1 MPLPAVTTKIEA
13 SPRQKREGVKA
24 LYDLRPVADDFNRD
38 WAETVVGEAQAW
50 SIAGTTPPE
59 PPSRGIALTARSK
72 GSFYGRLSG
81 AEVEA
86 ELQRC
91 ATLVKGLLRDFAI
104 VGDTVW
110 HLQDDRAEVA
120 QLRELATQNQA
131 ELASLRAVVEAAIPP
146 GKEKIAGIEAELA
159 SLRALVEA
167 APPSTAAFG
176 GEDHNRSSAKI
187 AGIEAE
193 LASLRALVDA
203 VAPLSIAAFGGED
216 HRELAEQNQ
225 VELAFLQALVEAA
238 PPPSKA
244 AVGGT
249 DHTGSSA
256 KLAGIEAM
264 APVVRV
270 PETTALRT
278 ELREAQ
284 QDLMACRAQGLAAQQ
299 ELKALRSAL
308 KRHAVEFSV
317 GQYNILAGYMGN
329 NMEPWFLYGVDMPEE
344 RRKSV
349 FKLHAQR
356 GPDGKPANAGW
367 PNYVR
372 GVLSDEEV
380 QTVERIHAE
389 HFAWDQRKDRLVQV
403 IEDMDSD
410 VLSLVECDN
419 FDDFFRP
426 ALEAMG
432 YLTVWKKRPRP
443 ASADGCCVAWK
454 AAIFELVA
462 EHSCEYV
469 DKYDPVTK
477 RSWKD
482 RIALMVLLRVKM
494 TGHVICFV
502 STHLQRNPEDPKEDF
517 LRARQVG
524 QVLRELA
531 SFTREHRAE
540 EAAVLLTGDLNCT
553 SFGRLRGIANTVSL
567 LSRDTFLHPFTFDC
581 ADVPTGV
588 TSVTTARC
596 MRIDAIMYQSQKL
609 ELVDVQ
615 ELPELDPGFPIPNAQ
630 HPSDHVPI
638 VAQFRNQ
645 LHSTR
650 QVAKDWYRCLSGEVG
665 LTPLS
670 FKQLK
675 NAFKLYDFDGTGNS
689 TRSEVRKVLV
699 SLFDVVH
706 EGMHKVLDQVP
717 EVGLDFD
724 GFVASYLK
732 AVKAGGMPG
741 LEDFKEAFL
750 AFDTDWDSTL
760 ALAELLDAFKTCA
773 PAEVPEEELK
783 QLFLNI
789 DTSGDGRIDAD
800 EMTEY
805 LAKVWVDSFDVQ
817 R

>member
-1 MPLPAVTTKIEA
+1 
-13 SPRQKREGVKA
+13 
-24 LYDLRPVADDFNRD
+24 
-38 WAETVVGEAQAW
+38 
-50 SIAGTTPPE
+50 
-59 PPSRGIALTARSK
+59 
-72 GSFYGRLSG
+72 
-81 AEVEA
+81 
-86 ELQRC
+86 
-91 ATLVKGLLRDFAI
+91 
-104 VGDTVW
+104 
-110 HLQDDRAEVA
+110 
-120 QLRELATQNQA
+120 
-131 ELASLRAVVEAAIPP
+131 
-146 GKEKIAGIEAELA
+146 
-159 SLRALVEA
+159 
-167 APPSTAAFG
+167 
-176 GEDHNRSSAKI
+176 
-187 AGIEAE
+187 
-193 LASLRALVDA
+193 
-203 VAPLSIAAFGGED
+203 
-216 HRELAEQNQ
+216 
-225 VELAFLQALVEAA
+225 
-238 PPPSKA
+238 
-244 AVGGT
+244 
-249 DHTGSSA
+249 
-256 KLAGIEAM
+256 
-264 APVVRV
+264 
-270 PETTALRT
+270 
-278 ELREAQ
+278 
-284 QDLMACRAQGLAAQQ
+284 
-299 ELKALRSAL
+299 
-308 KRHAVEFSV
+308 
-317 GQYNILAGYMGN
+317 MGN

-349 FKLHAQR
+349 FKLHR

-380 QTVERIHAE
+380 QAVERIHAE

-469 DKYDPVTK
+469 DKYDPATK

-638 VAQFRNQ
+638 VAQFRLRNQ

-650 QVAKDWYRCLSGEVG
+650 QVAKDWYTCLSGEVG

-689 TRSEVRKVLV
+689 TRGEVRKVLV

-717 EVGLDFD
+717 EDGLDFD

-750 AFDTDWDSTL
+750 AFDTDGDGTL
-760 ALAELLDAFKTCA
+760 DLAELLDAFKTCA
-773 PAEVPEEELK
+773 PAEALTRTTNNSNNNNNNKDNNNNNTNNNKPARQQRRFGSNRCDSFMGLFRRGSASCCSRSELFVFIFCLFVVL
-783 QLFLNI
+783 LFLWSLCVCI
-789 DTSGDGRIDAD
+789 C
-800 EMTEY
+800 
-805 LAKVWVDSFDVQ
+805 
-817 R
+817 